1 LLINGDS
8 LNELAKLDDNSVDL
22 VVTDPPYGYSFMGK
36 EWDKA
41 LPDKRIWKECLRV
54 LKAGGFAYVMSAP
67 RQDVLARMMVDLENV
82 GFKMDFTSM
91 YWAYATGFPKAMNM
105 SKAIDKKLGVK
116 SEVVGVVKH
125 ADNLEEA
132 IKNKVGF
139 LADQANQ
146 NNKRMMGYG
155 DQELTKATS
164 KEAKKLDGSYAG
176 FQPKPAVEVII
187 VCMKP
192 LEEKGYTDQALA
204 NGKGV
209 SWFDDC
215 RIPTGDSDKYD
226 LEQRAVSKAYGI
238 QEDDSFLDKI
248 HDADAKHGVQDKG
261 RYPAN
266 LLVSDNAV
274 DTGKITKSPH
284 NDGVRQF
291 SDTVFNLGLT
301 TGIKHEIGDS
311 GDFSRY
317 FDIDKW
323 WESQFIITPKASKSE
338 KNKGLDDFEDKK
350 GKGQWNIE
358 DNGNATAGMGNH
370 NPLCLKCNCYK
381 IGKLK
386 SKPSCIC
393 DNPEWRTPKN
403 LSTKNNH
410 PTVKPLKLMSYLI
423 TLGSREGD
431 TVLDP
436 FMGSGTTPLASKQM
450 GRKYIGI
457 ERDEDYFKICC
468 ARVGDEPTI
477 LSKEEENDFS
487 QNPERQVGREL
498 TIEEKPIE
506 EKIVEENT
514 ICEVCGVDYRGS
526 TKEEH
531 EARQFHQDRLN

>member
-1 LLINGDS
+1 MLINGDS

-36 EWDKA
+36 QWDKA

-54 LKAGGFAYVMSAP
+54 LKHGGFAYVMSAP
-67 RQDVLARMMVDLENV
+67 RQDVLARMMIDLEDV

-125 ADNLEEA
+125 AGNLEEA

-146 NNKRMMGYG
+146 NNKKMMGYG

-164 KEAKKLDGSYAG
+164 EEAKKLDGSYAG

-192 LEEKGYTDQALA
+192 IEEKGYTDQALA

-226 LEQRAVSKAYGI
+226 LEQRSISKAHGI
-238 QEDDSFLDKI
+238 QEDDSFLDQI

-274 DTGKITKSPH
+274 DTGVTTKATGGKVTAGAGF
-284 NDGVRQF
+284 NKVKGFGV
-291 SDTVFNLGLT
+291 NT
-301 TGIKHEIGDS
+301 TKGGETTHPTTETPKDS

-338 KNKGLDDFEDKK
+338 KNKGCEDFEEKL
-350 GKGQWNIE
+350 GGSM
-358 DNGNATAGMGNH
+358 NGTQHKSMKTGSGNER
-370 NPLCLKCNCYK
+370 NNMLKNH
-381 IGKLK
+381 
-386 SKPSCIC
+386 
-393 DNPEWRTPKN
+393 
-403 LSTKNNH
+403 H

-431 TVLDP
+431 IVLDP

-457 ERDEDYFKICC
+457 EREEQYFKICC
-468 ARVGDEPTI
+468 ARVGDKPTVLDNVEEKPI
-477 LSKEEENDFS
+477 EEN
-487 QNPERQVGREL
+487 
-498 TIEEKPIE
+498 IEEKPIE
-506 EKIVEENT
+506 EKVVEENT
-514 ICEVCGVDYRGS
+514 ICELCKVDYNGS

-531 EARQFHQDRLN
+531 ESRKFHQDYV

>member
-1 LLINGDS
+1 
-8 LNELAKLDDNSVDL
+8 
-22 VVTDPPYGYSFMGK
+22 MGK
-36 EWDKA
+36 AWDKA

-54 LKAGGFAYVMSAP
+54 LKHGGFAYVMSAP
-67 RQDVLARMMVDLENV
+67 RQDVLARMMIDLEDV

-105 SKAIDKKLGVK
+105 SKAIDKKLGVER
-116 SEVVGVVKH
+116 EVVGRNPNSREKC
-125 ADNLEEA
+125 DKTNTIYESGT
-132 IKNKVGF
+132 VGKT
-139 LADQANQ
+139 D
-146 NNKRMMGYG
+146 YI
-155 DQELTKATS
+155 TKPTS
-164 KEAKKLDGSYAG
+164 EQAKKLDGSYAG

-192 LEEKGYTDQALA
+192 IEEKGYTDQALA

-226 LEQRAVSKAYGI
+226 LEQRSISKAHGI
-238 QEDDSFLDKI
+238 QEDDSFLDQI

-274 DTGKITKSPH
+274 DTGVTTKATGGKVTAGAGF
-284 NDGVRQF
+284 NKVKGFGV
-291 SDTVFNLGLT
+291 NT
-301 TGIKHEIGDS
+301 TKGGETTHPTTETPKDS

-338 KNKGLDDFEDKK
+338 KNKGCEDFEEKL
-350 GKGQWNIE
+350 GGSM
-358 DNGNATAGMGNH
+358 NGTQHKSMKTGSGNER
-370 NPLCLKCNCYK
+370 NNMLKNH
-381 IGKLK
+381 
-386 SKPSCIC
+386 
-393 DNPEWRTPKN
+393 
-403 LSTKNNH
+403 H

-431 TVLDP
+431 IVLDP

-457 ERDEDYFKICC
+457 EREEQYFKICC
-468 ARVGDEPTI
+468 ARVGDKPTVLDNVEEKPI
-477 LSKEEENDFS
+477 EEN
-487 QNPERQVGREL
+487 
-498 TIEEKPIE
+498 IEEKPIE
-506 EKIVEENT
+506 EKVVEENT
-514 ICEVCGVDYRGS
+514 ICELCKVDYNGS

-531 EARQFHQDRLN
+531 ESRKFHQDYV

>member
-1 LLINGDS
+1 
-8 LNELAKLDDNSVDL
+8 
-22 VVTDPPYGYSFMGK
+22 
-36 EWDKA
+36 
-41 LPDKRIWKECLRV
+41 
-54 LKAGGFAYVMSAP
+54 MSAP
-67 RQDVLARMMVDLENV
+67 RQDVLARMMIDLEDV

-105 SKAIDKKLGVK
+105 SKAIDKKLGVER
-116 SEVVGVVKH
+116 EVVGRNPNSREKC
-125 ADNLEEA
+125 DKTNTIYESGT
-132 IKNKVGF
+132 VGKT
-139 LADQANQ
+139 D
-146 NNKRMMGYG
+146 YI
-155 DQELTKATS
+155 TKPTS
-164 KEAKKLDGSYAG
+164 EQAKKLDGSYAG

-192 LEEKGYTDQALA
+192 IEEKGYTDQALA

-226 LEQRAVSKAYGI
+226 LEQRSISKAHGI
-238 QEDDSFLDKI
+238 QEDDSFLDQI

-274 DTGKITKSPH
+274 DTGVTTKATGGKVTAGAGF
-284 NDGVRQF
+284 NKVKGFGV
-291 SDTVFNLGLT
+291 NT
-301 TGIKHEIGDS
+301 TKGGETTHPTTETPKDS

-338 KNKGLDDFEDKK
+338 KNKGCEDFEEKL
-350 GKGQWNIE
+350 GGSM
-358 DNGNATAGMGNH
+358 NGTQHKSMKTGSGNER
-370 NPLCLKCNCYK
+370 NNMLKNH
-381 IGKLK
+381 
-386 SKPSCIC
+386 
-393 DNPEWRTPKN
+393 
-403 LSTKNNH
+403 H

-431 TVLDP
+431 IVLDP

-457 ERDEDYFKICC
+457 EREEQYFKICC
-468 ARVGDEPTI
+468 ARVGDKPTVLDNVEEKPI
-477 LSKEEENDFS
+477 EEN
-487 QNPERQVGREL
+487 
-498 TIEEKPIE
+498 IEEKPIE
-506 EKIVEENT
+506 EKVVEENT
-514 ICEVCGVDYRGS
+514 ICELCKVDYNGS

-531 EARQFHQDRLN
+531 ESRKFHQDYV